1 MSASSKPSTRRDL
14 YAEVTAKLIAQ
25 IEREPGDPQMPWRRT
40 GGRPLW
46 MPSNAATE
54 QLYRGINVLMLW
66 ATAEEKGY
74 TTPIFATYR
83 QWQAMGA
90 QVRGGEKAT
99 TVIKYGEYEIG
110 EERRSKDKVPD
121 DKLAPAEAGDG
132 RRLYIRGYS
141 VFNASQV
148 DGYTLPAEPERLGPV
163 ERIERARQFIANT
176 KAVVEIGG
184 ERAFYSPSRD
194 IIQMPDE
201 GLFTGTDSMSRSES
215 WHAIEAHEGIHW
227 TSHSSRLAR
236 ELGKRFGDDQY
247 IAEELIAEV
256 GAAMICARLE
266 ITQDVR
272 EDHAKYLAHWL
283 TLMKSDARA
292 IFTAAA
298 AASRAVDYLVGLQ
311 PPGFFPDNERRNER
325 AITDDIRRES
335 EERRDEMPLAE
346 PEQRPDGT
354 YGYPEAPVR
363 HADTDANV
371 TRRARRRSRR
381 AER

>member
-1 MSASSKPSTRRDL
+1 MSSPKAPSPRRDL
-14 YAEVTAKLIAQ
+14 YAEVTLKLIAQ

-74 TTPIFATYR
+74 AQPIFATYK
-83 QWQAMGA
+83 QWQELGA
-90 QVRGGEKAT
+90 QVRGGEKAAMI
-99 TVIKYGEYEIG
+99 IKYGEYEIG
-110 EERRSKDKVPD
+110 EERRAKDNVAD
-121 DKLAPAEAGDG
+121 DDDG

-141 VFNASQV
+141 VFNVAQV
-148 DGYTLPAEPERLGPV
+148 DGFTLPDAPERLGPV
-163 ERIERARQFIANT
+163 ERIERAHQFMANT
-176 KAVVEIGG
+176 KAIVQIGG

-201 GLFTGTDSMSRSES
+201 GLFTGTDSMNRAEA
-215 WHAIEAHEGIHW
+215 WHATEAHEGIHW
-227 TSHSSRLAR
+227 TSHASRLNR

-256 GAAMICARLE
+256 GAAMVCARLE

-272 EDHAKYLAHWL
+272 PDHAQYLAHWL
-283 TLMKSDARA
+283 KLMKSDPKA

-298 AASRAVDYLVGLQ
+298 AASRAVDYLVSLQ
-311 PPGFFPDNERRNER
+311 PPGFFPEDERRNER
-325 AITDDIRRES
+325 AITNDIRREAT
-335 EERRDEMPLAE
+335 ERKDEQPPIA
-346 PEQRPDGT
+346 PEHRPDGT
-354 YGYPEAPVR
+354 YGYPEVPVR
-363 HADTDANV
+363 DGDTDANT
-371 TRRARRRSRR
+371 TRRARPRSRR
-381 AER
+381 APP